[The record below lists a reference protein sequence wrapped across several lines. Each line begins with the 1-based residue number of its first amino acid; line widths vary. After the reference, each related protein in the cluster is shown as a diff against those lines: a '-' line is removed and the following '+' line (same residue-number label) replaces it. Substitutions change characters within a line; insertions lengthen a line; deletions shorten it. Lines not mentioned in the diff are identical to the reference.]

1 MLYPYLRRKEVTDM
15 KRVFYS
21 LALMLIIAAIIASG
35 CGKSDSLRQD
45 LEQVSSDVVEIRGL
59 TPKNEVEYRFVT
71 SDQLRELLVS
81 DFEEEYPQEEARM
94 DQEVYV
100 LLDLMEQDQ
109 DLYTILVDVL
119 SEQVIGFYDYES
131 GELYV
136 VSDREELGPME
147 KVTFAHEYT
156 HALQDQ
162 HFDLSS
168 LPLQEEGNSDLST
181 AAVSLT
187 EGDALLAQ
195 YNYMMSNLS
204 ADELQAVLEESQ
216 EAEMEKFEAAPR
228 FIRESL
234 LAPYLEGF
242 SFVLDLGGWEDI
254 NQAYADL
261 PQSTEQILHPE
272 KYLVR
277 DEPQDV
283 TMPDLESALGAG
295 WSQLD
300 SDVLGE
306 LNIRIYLE
314 TFVAKHVAA
323 VAAAGWD
330 GDRYLYLK
338 NAEGEKLL
346 ALRSTWDS
354 DSDAEEFFD
363 AYISFVGEK
372 SGGAWDLL
380 LEEETERQWR
390 TEGLSLYLGRN
401 GSDVLIIIAPSE
413 VVAERVLAG
422 FPEF

>member
-1 MLYPYLRRKEVTDM
+1 M

-81 DFEEEYPQEEARM
+81 DFEEEYPQEEARI

-234 LAPYLEGF
+234 LATYLEGF

-306 LNIRIYLE
+306 LSIRIYLE
-314 TFVAKHVAA
+314 TFVAEHVAA

-413 VVAERVLAG
+413 VVAERVLAE

>member
-1 MLYPYLRRKEVTDM
+1 M

-21 LALMLIIAAIIASG
+21 LALMLIIAAIIAGG
-35 CGKSDSLRQD
+35 CGKSDSLRPD

-81 DFEEEYPQEEARM
+81 DFEEEYPQEEARI

-109 DLYTILVDVL
+109 DLYTILVDVY
-119 SEQVIGFYDYES
+119 SEQIIGFYDYDS

-181 AAVSLT
+181 AAVSLL

-216 EAEMEKFEAAPR
+216 EAETEQFEAAPR

-234 LAPYLEGF
+234 LATYLEGF
-242 SFVLDLGGWEDI
+242 NFVLDLGEWEDI

-306 LNIRIYLE
+306 LGIRIYLE
-314 TFVAKHVAA
+314 TFVAKYVAE

-363 AYISFVGEK
+363 AYISFVREK

-380 LEEETERQWR
+380 LEEATERQWR
-390 TEGLSLYLGRN
+390 TEGLSLCLGRN

-413 VVAERVLAG
+413 VVAERVLAE

>member
-1 MLYPYLRRKEVTDM
+1 M

-21 LALMLIIAAIIASG
+21 LVFLLIIAAIIAGG
-35 CGKSDSLRQD
+35 CGKSNSLGED
-45 LEQVSSDVVEIRGL
+45 LEQVASDVVEIRGL
-59 TPKNEVEYRFVT
+59 APKNEVEYRFVT
-71 SDQLRELLVS
+71 SDQLREMLVS
-81 DFEEEYPQEEARM
+81 DFEEEYPQEEARI

-100 LLDLMEQDQ
+100 LLDLMEQNE
-109 DLYTILVDVL
+109 DLYTILIDVF
-119 SEQVIGFYDYES
+119 SEQVIGFYDYDS

-136 VSDREELGPME
+136 VSDREELGPVE

-168 LPLQEEGNSDLST
+168 LPLQEEDNSDLAT
-181 AAVSLT
+181 AALSLT
-187 EGDALLAQ
+187 EGDAVLAQ
-195 YNYMMSNLS
+195 YNYMMSYLS
-204 ADELQAVLEESQ
+204 ADELEAVLEESQ
-216 EAEMEKFEAAPR
+216 QVETEQIEAAPR
-228 FIRESL
+228 FISESL
-234 LAPYLEGF
+234 LATYLEGLN
-242 SFVLDLGGWEDI
+242 FVLELGGWEDI

-283 TMPDLESALGAG
+283 TMPDLENALGVG

-306 LNIRIYLE
+306 LSIRIYLE
-314 TFVAKHVAA
+314 TFVAQHVAE
-323 VAAAGWD
+323 VAAEGWD

-338 NAEGEKLL
+338 SAEGEKLL

-354 DSDAEEFFD
+354 DSDADEFFD
-363 AYISFVGEK
+363 AYISFVREK
-372 SGGAWDLL
+372 SDGAWDLI
-380 LEEETERQWR
+380 LEEATERQWR
-390 TEGLSLYLGRN
+390 IEGLSLYLGRN

-413 VVAERVLAG
+413 VVAERVLAE

>member
-1 MLYPYLRRKEVTDM
+1 V
-15 KRVFYS
+15 
-21 LALMLIIAAIIASG
+21 
-35 CGKSDSLRQD
+35 
-45 LEQVSSDVVEIRGL
+45 
-59 TPKNEVEYRFVT
+59 
-71 SDQLRELLVS
+71 
-81 DFEEEYPQEEARM
+81 
-94 DQEVYV
+94 
-100 LLDLMEQDQ
+100 
-109 DLYTILVDVL
+109 
-119 SEQVIGFYDYES
+119 
-131 GELYV
+131 
-136 VSDREELGPME
+136 
-147 KVTFAHEYT
+147 
-156 HALQDQ
+156 
-162 HFDLSS
+162 
-168 LPLQEEGNSDLST
+168 
-181 AAVSLT
+181 
-187 EGDALLAQ
+187 
-195 YNYMMSNLS
+195 
-204 ADELQAVLEESQ
+204 
-216 EAEMEKFEAAPR
+216 
-228 FIRESL
+228 
-234 LAPYLEGF
+234 
-242 SFVLDLGGWEDI
+242 
-254 NQAYADL
+254 

-277 DEPQDV
+277 DEPQDI

-306 LNIRIYLE
+306 LSIRIYLE
-314 TFVAKHVAA
+314 TFIAQPVAA

-413 VVAERVLAG
+413 VVAERVLAE

>member
-1 MLYPYLRRKEVTDM
+1 M
-15 KRVFYS
+15 KMVFYS
-21 LALMLIIAAIIASG
+21 LALMLIIAAIIAGG
-35 CGKSDSLRQD
+35 CGKSNSLGED
-45 LEQVSSDVVEIRGL
+45 LEQVASDVVEIRGL
-59 TPKNEVEYRFVT
+59 APKNEVEYRFVT
-71 SDQLRELLVS
+71 SDQLREMLVS
-81 DFEEEYPQEEARM
+81 DFEEEYPQEEARI

-100 LLDLMEQDQ
+100 LLDLMEQDE
-109 DLYTILVDVL
+109 DLYTILIDVF
-119 SEQVIGFYDYES
+119 SEQLVGFYDYDS

-136 VSDREELGPME
+136 VSDREELGPVE
-147 KVTFAHEYT
+147 KATFAHEYT

-168 LPLQEEGNSDLST
+168 LPLQEEDNSDLAT
-181 AAVSLT
+181 AALSLT
-187 EGDALLAQ
+187 EGDAVLAQ
-195 YNYMMSNLS
+195 YNYMMSYLS
-204 ADELQAVLEESQ
+204 ADELEAVLEESQ
-216 EAEMEKFEAAPR
+216 QVETEQLEAAPR
-228 FIRESL
+228 FISESL
-234 LAPYLEGF
+234 LATYLEGLN
-242 SFVLDLGGWEDI
+242 FVLELGGWEDI

-283 TMPDLESALGAG
+283 TMPDLESALGVG

-306 LNIRIYLE
+306 LSIRIYLE
-314 TFVAKHVAA
+314 TFVAQHVAE
-323 VAAAGWD
+323 VAAEGWD

-363 AYISFVGEK
+363 AYISFVREK
-372 SGGAWDLL
+372 SDGAWDLL
-380 LEEETERQWR
+380 LEEATERQWR

-413 VVAERVLAG
+413 VVAERVLAE

>member
-1 MLYPYLRRKEVTDM
+1 M

-81 DFEEEYPQEEARM
+81 DFEEEYPQEEARI

-100 LLDLMEQDQ
+100 LLDLMEEDQ
-109 DLYTILVDVL
+109 DLYTILLDVF
-119 SEQVIGFYDYES
+119 SEQIVGFYDYES

-147 KVTFAHEYT
+147 RVIFAHEYT

-168 LPLQEEGNSDLST
+168 LPLEEEGNSDLST

-187 EGDALLAQ
+187 EGDALRVQ
-195 YNYMMSNLS
+195 FNYMLNYLS
-204 ADELQAVLEESQ
+204 EDELQAVLEESE
-216 EAEMEKFEAAPR
+216 EAEMEKLEAAPR
-228 FIRESL
+228 FIKESL
-234 LAPYLEGF
+234 LATYEEGF
-242 SFVLDLGGWEDI
+242 SFVLALGEWEDI
-254 NQAYADL
+254 NQAYGDP

-277 DEPQDV
+277 DEPQDM
-283 TMPDLESALGAG
+283 TMPDLGSALGAS

-306 LNIRIYLE
+306 LGIRIYLE
-314 TFVAKHVAA
+314 TFIAEDAAA

-372 SGGAWDLL
+372 SDGAWDLL

-413 VVAERVLAG
+413 VVAERVLAE